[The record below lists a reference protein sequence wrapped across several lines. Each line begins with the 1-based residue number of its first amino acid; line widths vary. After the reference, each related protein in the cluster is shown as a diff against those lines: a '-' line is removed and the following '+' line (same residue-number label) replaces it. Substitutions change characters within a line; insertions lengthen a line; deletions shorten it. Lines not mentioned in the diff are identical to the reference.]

1 MEQKGSEKLSVQDIP
16 QREVENAC
24 FHPLGLIGRNCEYLD
39 QHLARNG
46 GDEKSRQAVADISA
60 SAAQLDRTLNEVM
73 SLLEFLRAD
82 EDPKLVPLDVC
93 ELMTQVAAQSD
104 MIRAQLGVE
113 LELDFGGWTTCRVLA
128 DQDDVELLFLQ
139 LLSNA
144 LRACSSGGTIRIGLR
159 RSEAFWQL
167 TIEDDGCGLPEE
179 SQEAWMENRRRFL
192 GSARLGL
199 LLCRECC
206 RRMQWGL
213 QVERGV
219 VRGTRAVVTIPLSV
233 EGRKASQS
241 TSVAELYSPGSLAAE
256 QRQYRLRA
264 MLVREL
270 KTMPELGSPEDED
283 E

>member
-24 FHPLGLIGRNCEYLD
+24 FHALGLIGRNCEYLD
-39 QHLARNG
+39 QHLAHAG
-46 GDEKSRQAVADISA
+46 GDEKSRRAVADISA
-60 SAAQLDRTLNEVM
+60 SAAQLDRTMNEVM

-82 EDPKLVPLDVC
+82 EDPKLAPLDIC
-93 ELMTQVAAQSD
+93 ELMAQVAAQSD

-128 DQDDVELLFLQ
+128 EQDDTELLFLH

-144 LRACSSGGTIRIGLR
+144 LRACSPGGKIRIGLR
-159 RSEAFWQL
+159 RSDAFWQL
-167 TIEDDGCGLPEE
+167 TIADNGCGLPGEG
-179 SQEAWMENRRRFL
+179 QAWIENRRRFL

-213 QVERGV
+213 QVERGPV
-219 VRGTRAVVTIPLSV
+219 QGTQAVVTIPLSA
-233 EGRKASQS
+233 GGPKGDKKPDR
-241 TSVAELYSPGSLAAE
+241 AELHSPDSLAAE

-270 KTMPELGSPEDED
+270 KTMPELGDPEEDE
-283 E
+283 